1 VDTGKPYKDIEVGDN
16 YVIREFDENIDPI
29 ELMWH
34 RDNEDRVIEVLN
46 TTDWKFQYDN
56 QLPIPLK
63 ENVSLKIARH
73 DWHRVIKGTGNLRLR
88 ITKS

>member
-1 VDTGKPYKDIEVGDN
+1 MDTGKPYKDIEIGEN

-34 RDNEDRVIEVLN
+34 RDNEDRVVEVLN

-73 DWHRVIKGTGNLRLR
+73 DWHRVIKGTGNLRLK

>member
-1 VDTGKPYKDIEVGDN
+1 MDTGKPYKDIEVGDN
-16 YVIREFDENIDPI
+16 YVIREFDEKIDPI

-73 DWHRVIKGTGNLRLR
+73 DWHRVIKGTGNLRLK

>member
-1 VDTGKPYKDIEVGDN
+1 MDTGKPYKDIEVGDN
-16 YVIREFDENIDPI
+16 YVIREFDEGIDPI

-34 RDNEDRVIEVLN
+34 RDNEDRVVEVLN

-56 QLPIPLK
+56 QLPIQLK

-73 DWHRVIKGTGNLRLR
+73 DWHRVIKGTGNLTLK
-88 ITKS
+88 IIKS